1 MKNDNTFFQLVRKT
15 IKEWGEDKGTVLAAA
30 LAYYTTFS
38 LAPLLVLVIAIAG
51 LFGGHNA
58 AQGLVM
64 TQVEDLVGVE
74 GREFVQSMIE
84 NATEPATGIIASVLG
99 TATLFFGAIGAFN
112 ELQNALNTIWDVEPK
127 PIDGWGSRV
136 KSFLFDRL
144 LSFSML
150 VGIGFLL
157 LVSLIFNAAL
167 SAMADFLR
175 DFDFFSEI
183 MLQTLNFIISFGLV
197 TLLFTMIFKFIPD
210 VEITWRNVWLGAA
223 ITAILFTV
231 GKALIGLYLGQSNV
245 GSSFGAAGSLALIM
259 IWVYYSSQI
268 LLLGAE
274 FTQVYSKRDGSKP
287 PPNKHAVSKNCKQ
300 SASIG
305 S

>member
-1 MKNDNTFFQLVRKT
+1 MRKDNAFFQLLKRT
-15 IKEWGEDKGTVLAAA
+15 FKEWGEDKGTALAAA

-51 LFGGHNA
+51 LFGGYEA
-58 AQGLVM
+58 TQGLVM
-64 TQVEDLVGVE
+64 TQIEDLVGIE

-84 NATEPATGIIASVLG
+84 NAAQPATGIIASLLG

-127 PIDGWGSRV
+127 PLDSWGSRI

-157 LVSLIFNAAL
+157 LVSLIFNAGL
-167 SAMADFLR
+167 SAIADFLR
-175 DFDFFSEI
+175 GIDLFSEI
-183 MLQTLNFIISFGLV
+183 MLQILNFIVSFGLI
-197 TLLFTMIFKFIPD
+197 TLLIAMIFKFIPD
-210 VEITWRNVWLGAA
+210 VEITWKSVWLGAA
-223 ITAILFTV
+223 ITALLFTV
-231 GKALIGLYLGQSNV
+231 GKALIGLYLGQSDV

-287 PPNKHAVSKNCKQ
+287 PPNKHAVSKNRKQ
-300 SASIG
+300 PASTG